1 MKDLPLTPGSSSIR
15 TDLPSTETKSE
26 PEHRF
31 KEKAVG
37 KVKPDDQRSLS
48 RFTRARAT
56 ESLSADLRERE
67 AEYSSETGSYYS
79 QRADS
84 AKTDSSILT
93 DHEAQYFEFAE
104 DDEATSYSSDICRPS
119 TDFPVSVPSVTERA
133 STHSGGSRE
142 SARTQNASITIEGGG
157 QVHGNG
163 PESTPADDAAM
174 TVDGVGRVPQN
185 AFKSMVKRLWNWA
198 VDFASNHKITIA
210 LALSILFVFIMVSPA
225 GPGIVGGVLGA
236 ALLGSLGMSISCAL
250 AGAIIVDLIGKTGP
264 FAQQVPPPMN
274 RPDQSSQNS
283 DAGQKPQAENQ
294 SEQIPQPEPSRSLS
308 RQDSA
313 VPSSTS
319 DKVKPEHALKRQKT
333 GSVARSE
340 GQFFLTPLEEMSRAT
355 GISAS
360 ESAENMAD
368 VANGVGPGK
377 PFSMAVFNQW
387 LSENFSRWASR
398 EQYAEFSR
406 QLRKSDNF
414 QALVTDGVLDRYLE
428 ELNQKSLDLSMLASS
443 PLRQP
448 ASSAAVQ
455 ERKLYQFANVFE
467 SAMKML
473 DPSPEHCRTMSTQ
486 LLRLLPKEE
495 FPWVSSDLWA
505 PLLSTG
511 DRRKSL
517 EGFSRGELAQ
527 VEASD
532 FLRLSLQG
540 LERFANQKQP
550 ELDSL
555 DGDRANSP
563 AGNLVASDT
572 ESSLGDER
580 SRDDASVIT
589 EVTSIESD
597 DELLSLDDELL
608 PLDDEELTWDGLQQP
623 ILSRLRQLPGLK
635 GFNRQLP
642 EVARNKVNFE
652 AFFTNIVSAV
662 VQWNENPRSQ
672 STAGRTA
679 RTNDYYQNLVVNSLA
694 RGIFEAGFRMMQ
706 ETPESI
712 KIDTASGR
720 KSFLDNIYT
729 SPEVDKIFAEIDAQK
744 HEQVIARNYLRSFIK

>member
-37 KVKPDDQRSLS
+37 KVKPDDPRSLS
-48 RFTRARAT
+48 RITRARAT

-67 AEYSSETGSYYS
+67 ADYSSETGSYYR

-84 AKTDSSILT
+84 VATESSILT

-104 DDEATSYSSDICRPS
+104 DDEATSYSSDIRRPS
-119 TDFPVSVPSVTERA
+119 TDFPVRVPSASERA

-157 QVHGNG
+157 QVHSSS
-163 PESTPADDAAM
+163 PDESSSADAAM
-174 TVDGVGRVPQN
+174 SVDGAGPVSQN

-250 AGAIIVDLIGKTGP
+250 AGAIIVDLIGNTGP
-264 FAQQVPPPMN
+264 FAQQVPAPG
-274 RPDQSSQNS
+274 PDQSSQNPET
-283 DAGQKPQAENQ
+283 GQKPQAETQ
-294 SEQIPQPEPSRSLS
+294 SEQTSEPEPSQPLS
-308 RQDSA
+308 RQDSP

-319 DKVKPEHALKRQKT
+319 DKVQSEHDSKRQKT
-333 GSVARSE
+333 GSVARSD
-340 GQFFLTPLEEMSRAT
+340 GQFFLTPLDEMSRAT
-355 GISAS
+355 GSS
-360 ESAENMAD
+360 VTESAEKMAD
-368 VANGVGPGK
+368 VVNGAGPGK

-387 LSENFSRWASR
+387 LSENFSRWANR
-398 EQYAEFSR
+398 QQYAEFSR

-414 QALVTDGVLDRYLE
+414 QALAADGVLDRYLE
-428 ELNQKSLDLSMLASS
+428 ELHQKSFDLSMLANS

-448 ASSAAVQ
+448 DGSAGVQ
-455 ERKLYQFANVFE
+455 QLRLEQFANVFE

-495 FPWVSSDLWA
+495 FPWVSSDLSA
-505 PLLSTG
+505 PLLSIG

-517 EGFSRGELAQ
+517 EGFSRGEMAQ

-532 FLRLSLQG
+532 FLRLSLQV

-550 ELDSL
+550 ELESL
-555 DGDRANSP
+555 DGESADSR
-563 AGNLVASDT
+563 AGNLAASET
-572 ESSLGDER
+572 ESSLGDDR

-589 EVTSIESD
+589 EATSIESD
-597 DELLSLDDELL
+597 EALLSLDEELL
-608 PLDDEELTWDGLQQP
+608 PLDEELTWDGLQQP
-623 ILSRLRQLPGLK
+623 ILSRFRQLPGLR
-635 GFNRQLP
+635 GFNTQLP
-642 EVARNKVNFE
+642 EVTRSRVHFE
-652 AFFTNIVSAV
+652 AFYTNIISAV
-662 VQWNENPRSQ
+662 VQWNENPLVQ
-672 STAGRTA
+672 STAGRSA
-679 RTNDYYQNLVVNSLA
+679 RTDNHYLNLAVNSLA
-694 RGIFEAGFRMMQ
+694 RGIFEAGFRMMN
-706 ETPESI
+706 ETPDSI
-712 KIDTASGR
+712 KIDTAAGR
-720 KSFLDNIYT
+720 KTFLDNIFA
-729 SPEVDKIFAEIDAQK
+729 SPEVDEIFAEIDAQE
-744 HEQVIARNYLRSFIK
+744 HEQVIAKNHLRNFIK